1 MLADEQVLR
10 EVLLWLLCVG
20 EEKNE
25 VLLLS
30 PLQESRG
37 LRAGN
42 MKGETGGLFLI
53 NCKLA
58 APYQKP

>member
-1 MLADEQVLR
+1 MLADEQVLK
-10 EVLLWLLCVG
+10 EVLLWLLYVG
-20 EEKNE
+20 EGKNE
-25 VLLLS
+25 VLLLL

-42 MKGETGGLFLI
+42 VKGETGGLFLI

-58 APYQKP
+58 VPY

>member
-10 EVLLWLLCVG
+10 EVLLWLLYVG
-20 EEKNE
+20 EEKNKE
-25 VLLLS
+25 LLLCLS
-30 PLQESRG
+30 QDSRG

-42 MKGETGGLFLI
+42 MEGETGALFLI

-58 APYQKP
+58 APS